1 MIVGPAIGGY
11 AYAWMPPAA
20 YIASA
25 ILLVFAFI
33 GLSFIGPV
41 PRSPVDRNRHPI
53 QQIVDGAHYVWRNK
67 LVLGAITP
75 DLFAVLLAGR
85 PRQGQQGGRPFPG
98 PEGAGELPFRPH
110 TPHPQTE
117 TP

>member
-67 LVLGAITP
+67 LVLGAITL
-75 DLFAVLLAGR
+75 DLFAVLLAGATALLPIYAR
-85 PRQGQQGGRPFPG
+85 DILQV
-98 PEGAGELPFRPH
+98 GATGLSQDRKSTRLNSSH
-110 TPHPQTE
+110 
-117 TP
+117 